1 MRIVLVYL
9 NDEKNISM
17 GAGYIAT
24 VASNVGHDVTFIDTA
39 YITIEE
45 TIQNILAGKFDLV
58 LLSATTMFYK
68 DAVKIAKEIKTKGK
82 VEILLGGIHATIMK
96 DAILNECR
104 DIDYICVGEGED
116 FIIEFLGK
124 YGTAAMYEIQNL
136 GYREDG
142 VPTVNPIREAT
153 DITTLP
159 RFKYELYDQ
168 RSIVVSPPYAPKKGF
183 CYVFSTRGCPYNCSY
198 CCNTMF
204 LSLYKKSF
212 LRKRNI
218 DDVIAELK
226 DLKANHGAEFFYFGD
241 EMILFDKEHVTELFT
256 RVHDEVKAPYGCMAR
271 VEHITQEVVDLFK
284 TTGCGYVGMGIEC
297 GDEEFRK
304 KFLNRHMTNEQIIN
318 AFKLLRTIPD
328 IMLTSYNMHGYPV
341 DYDNQLLVETRKLNA
356 IVKPDIVQMSLFFPF
371 PGTKLHDYCVEK
383 DLIDNDKL
391 NGVTE
396 YFTHSVLKGR

>member
-24 VASNVGHDVTFIDTA
+24 VALNAGHDVTFIDTA
-39 YITIEE
+39 YEPIDE
-45 TIQNILAGKFDLV
+45 TIQHILTGKFDLV

-68 DAVKIAKEIKTKGK
+68 DAVKIAHAVKTEST

-96 DAILNECR
+96 DIILNECP

-116 FIIEFLGK
+116 FIIEFLDK

-136 GYREDG
+136 GYREEG

-159 RFKYELYDQ
+159 RFKYGLYNQ
-168 RSIVVSPPYAPKKGF
+168 KSIVVSPPYAPKKGF

-218 DDVIAELK
+218 DDVISELK

-241 EMILFDKEHVTELFT
+241 EMILFDKAHVTELFT
-256 RVHDEVKAPYGCMAR
+256 RVHDEVKSPYGCMAR
-271 VEHITQEVVDLFK
+271 VEHVTQDIVDLFK

-297 GDEEFRK
+297 GNEEFRK
-304 KFLNRHMTNEQIIN
+304 KFLNRHMTNDQIIN

-328 IMLTSYNMHGYPV
+328 IMLTSYNMHRYPV
-341 DYDNQLLVETRKLNA
+341 DYDNELLVETRKLNA
-356 IVKPDIVQMSLFFPF
+356 IVKPDIMQLSLFFPF
-371 PGTKLHDYCVEK
+371 PGTKLHDYCVEN